1 MQTQSSS
8 RKRLLISIL
17 LIGGLFL
24 TLRLTYWYHLEQ
36 GFSRA
41 LPLASR
47 QLEEVINFIDGALI
61 RYESIPHVLST
72 NPLLAKAL
80 RHSGDHTEIQHIN
93 RYFEEIQHVTEAS
106 DIYLL
111 NKNGDAIAASNWQ
124 KPYSFIG
131 QNYAFRPYYTEAVAG
146 RLGSYYAVGTSSD
159 TRGFYFSYP
168 IQEKAEI
175 LGVIVV
181 KVDIADIEEQLTGLA
196 KSGQYELAISGDDQV
211 IFVASM
217 ESWRLKSLM
226 PLDDSSQQAIY
237 KSRRYANRIISAL
250 TVKPPYSPF
259 EHSEKT
265 PIYQIPTDSGKA
277 QYIDTRSEMTKA
289 GWNVHVMTPVKP
301 LYTSL
306 PPLLMLSTCLYLL
319 AALGLLFSLERRKNM
334 QRMQQAQQLL
344 EQRVQERTRELQDA
358 NDKLQETQDELVQ
371 AAKLTVIGS
380 LSASINHEI
389 NQPLAALRSYAQN
402 TQILLTRNMQ
412 DKAQE
417 NLATIISLAD
427 RLAEIVAQF
436 KSFTRKTKG
445 QDKLTDL
452 RLAVEDALT
461 IVTPEIEKQQVQ
473 LQLRLPDAPL
483 RFFGDKV
490 RLQQVLVN
498 LISNAITAMQH
509 SPTRQLTI
517 TISAGEQLCI
527 QIRDSG
533 PGVNE
538 SQMEKIFEPY
548 FTTSQR
554 QGLGLGLSISR
565 RIVESMNGSI
575 SVANAVDGGA
585 EFKILLPLCPEEEN
599 V

>member
-1 MQTQSSS
+1 MQPQASF
-8 RKRLLISIL
+8 RKRLGITL
-17 LIGGLFL
+17 LMLLGLCA
-24 TLRLTYWYHLEQ
+24 TLAITYWYHLEQ
-36 GFSRA
+36 GFARIQ
-41 LPLASR
+41 PLANR
-47 QLEEVINFIDGALI
+47 QLTEVINFIDGALI

-72 NPLLAKAL
+72 NPMLASAL
-80 RHSGDHTEIQHIN
+80 AHSDNSDEIRHIN

-111 NKNGDAIAASNWQ
+111 NNQGEAIAASNWQ

-131 QNYAFRPYYTEAVAG
+131 QNYAFRPYYTEAIAG

-168 IQEKAEI
+168 IVEKGKV
-175 LGVIVV
+175 LGIIVV

-196 KSGQYELAISGDDQV
+196 KAGQYELAISGNDQV
-211 IFVASM
+211 IFLASM
-217 ESWRLKSLM
+217 ASWRLKSLM
-226 PLDDSSQQAIY
+226 PLTSAAQDAIY
-237 KSRRYANRIISAL
+237 QSRRYANRIITAL
-250 TVKPPYSPF
+250 SIKPPYNSLNDAERSLYHISHDDGHEQF
-259 EHSEKT
+259 L
-265 PIYQIPTDSGKA
+265 
-277 QYIDTRSEMTKA
+277 DTKGSMSKA
-289 GWNVHVMTPVKP
+289 GWDVHVLTPVKP

-306 PPLLMLSTCLYLL
+306 PLTMLLSASVYMLL
-319 AALGLLFSLERRKNM
+319 ALGLSFSLERRKNM
-334 QRMQQAQQLL
+334 RRMQQAHNLL
-344 EQRVQERTRELQDA
+344 ELRVKERTQELESA
-358 NDKLQETQDELVQ
+358 NTKLQETQEELIQ

-402 TQILLTRNMQ
+402 TQTLLQRDMQ
-412 DKAQE
+412 DKAKE
-417 NLATIISLAD
+417 NLSTIISLSD

-436 KSFTRKTKG
+436 KSFTRKSEG
-445 QDKLTDL
+445 QDKANSLNDTL
-452 RLAVEDALT
+452 GEALT
-461 IVTPEIEKQQVQ
+461 IVNPEIEKQRIS
-473 LQLRLPDAPL
+473 LHLELPDQPV

-498 LISNAITAMQH
+498 IISNAVVAMQQVD
-509 SPTRQLTI
+509 TRLLTI
-517 TISAGEQLCI
+517 SVTLSDKLQI

-565 RIVESMNGSI
+565 RIIESMNGTI
-575 SVANAVDGGA
+575 TVTNAAEGGA
-585 EFKILLPLCPEEEN
+585 EFVILLPLCPGE
-599 V
+599 